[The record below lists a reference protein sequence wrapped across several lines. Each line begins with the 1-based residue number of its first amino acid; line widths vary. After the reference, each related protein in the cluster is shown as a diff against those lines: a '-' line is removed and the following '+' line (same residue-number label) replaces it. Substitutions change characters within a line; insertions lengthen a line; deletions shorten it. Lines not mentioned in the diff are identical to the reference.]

1 MSRDSG
7 SETSTSQGRK
17 VMSRVSKASVLIASL
32 SLGGCAADY
41 VTGSNA
47 PVNLYIAAIEGTN
60 GPVLRSDVEPALPDF
75 ASVLLAVRTKNPNVD
90 ISQKVAMA
98 VLIERYEVRFFRS
111 DGRNVEGVDVPHRIS
126 GAVRFPI
133 DVESSGTSELLLEV
147 VRSQAKL
154 EPPLRN
160 LRFNNTNTDTG
171 FGSGAIILT
180 TFAEITLHGKTI
192 AGQSVTANGI
202 LQVDFADFQ

>member
-1 MSRDSG
+1 M
-7 SETSTSQGRK
+7 K
-17 VMSRVSKASVLIASL
+17 RVCKASVLIASL

-41 VTGSNA
+41 VTGNNA
-47 PVNLYIAAIEGTN
+47 PVNLYIGGISGPN

-75 ASVLLAVRTKNPNVD
+75 ASVFLAVRTKNPNVD

-98 VLIERYEVRFFRS
+98 VIIERYEVHFFRS
-111 DGRNVEGVDVPHRIS
+111 DGRNVEGVDVPHSIS
-126 GAVRFPI
+126 GAVRFAL
-133 DVESSGTSELLLEV
+133 DAESSGTSELLIEV

-160 LRFNNTNTDTG
+160 LRFNNQTTDTG

-180 TFAEITLHGKTI
+180 TFAEITVHGKTI
-192 AGQSVTANGI
+192 AGQAVTAKGV